1 MTDPKDNNEEPSQSK
16 EEVNNKVKH
25 DQALL
30 KGKFPTP
37 FGQNQLFTKRRNTV
51 QQKSL
56 MPSWSSPDGLPSI
69 PMQGKSSNKE
79 YEEFN
84 EATTATKQQIQSRI
98 EERSQRLYDESHIP
112 MVINSLAVALNTRYH
127 FRDKAGE
134 PASTPQCTSQSP
146 NDLTSFTELK
156 FKGKDESRK

>member
-37 FGQNQLFTKRRNTV
+37 FGQNQLFTKRRNTA

-56 MPSWSSPDGLPSI
+56 MSSWSSPDGLPSI
-69 PMQGKSSNKE
+69 PMQGKSSN
-79 YEEFN
+79 
-84 EATTATKQQIQSRI
+84 
-98 EERSQRLYDESHIP
+98 
-112 MVINSLAVALNTRYH
+112 
-127 FRDKAGE
+127 
-134 PASTPQCTSQSP
+134 
-146 NDLTSFTELK
+146 
-156 FKGKDESRK
+156 